1 MTQQV
6 TNTAERNDED
16 EVKPHISQPLSLQY
30 TRNSFTGIIILLVL
44 ISILLLFSTSLL
56 IPNLVQVITHLG
68 QQGAKSTPTTQ
79 FAHTLPTS
87 PTPTDQNATPT
98 AAPPIFSP
106 NNIAIPPLQLPAGRE
121 IIYEQ
126 QNNIYMV
133 SSTGGGSP
141 QVITTPG
148 YIYNQAVHP
157 VLTPSGQLL
166 YSGDGIYL
174 TDIFGDTPE
183 KIASLAPDLVIT
195 SMALSSDGSMV
206 AWSTEPASGD
216 GIIDIYAGPLTA
228 PARVFE
234 QSSTI
239 CPCFRVFA
247 FMNDP
252 AKHSNSTLLLTDGQQ
267 SHEAIQFGLWTLDLT
282 APLSATPRPLLDG
295 NSPQGPLALSP
306 YGNVLLYS
314 SYEGQVPTPTDGSV
328 PDDLAILKYANSLKV
343 TTLDGHPLTM
353 DISQTLLSEQHE
365 LRNSAN
371 YHWVSTPVFTVD
383 GHTIIYVEFS
393 TQSQPPYD
401 RANAL
406 FMANMSGSGKQL
418 RVSKAQLLATSNVR
432 LLELGAW
439 FDNHILTLYGDGSLY
454 AMDIQSGAVATIVQT
469 GAYARIIAVVGVGKI

>member
-6 TNTAERNDED
+6 TNKPERND
-16 EVKPHISQPLSLQY
+16 EVKPHISQPLSLQQ
-30 TRNSFTGIIILLVL
+30 TRFSFTGIIILLVL
-44 ISILLLFSTSLL
+44 ISILILSSTSLL
-56 IPNLVQVITHLG
+56 IPNLVQVITHPD
-68 QQGAKSTPTTQ
+68 QQGAKGTQTAQST
-79 FAHTLPTS
+79 HTLPAS
-87 PTPTDQNATPT
+87 PTPTNQDATPT
-98 AAPPIFSP
+98 AIPPIFSP
-106 NNIAIPPLQLPAGRE
+106 NNTAVPPLQLPVGRE

-148 YIYNQAVHP
+148 YIYNQAVRP
-157 VLTPSGQLL
+157 LLTPSGQLL

-174 TDIFGDTPE
+174 TDIFGDTPK

-216 GIIDIYAGPLTA
+216 GVIDIYAGPLTA
-228 PARVFE
+228 PAKVFE
-234 QSSTI
+234 QSSTT

-252 AKHSNSTLLLTDGQQ
+252 AKQSNSTLLLTDGQQ
-267 SHEAIQFGLWTLDLT
+267 SHEAIQFGLWALDLT
-282 APLSATPRPLLDG
+282 NPLAATPQPLLDG
-295 NSPQGPLALSP
+295 NSPQGPLALAP

-314 SYEGQVPTPTDGSV
+314 SYEGQVPKPTDGSV
-328 PDDLAILKYANSLKV
+328 PDDLAVLKYANSLKV
-343 TTLDGHPLTM
+343 TTLDGHPFTM

-365 LRNSAN
+365 LNNSAA
-371 YHWVSTPVFTVD
+371 YHWVSTPLFTVD

-401 RANAL
+401 RTSAL
-406 FMANMSGSGKQL
+406 FMAKLSGSGKQL
-418 RVSKAQLLATSNVR
+418 RVSNAQLLATSNAR

-439 FDNHILTLYGDGSLY
+439 FNNHILTLYGDGSLY
-454 AMDIQSGAVATIVQT
+454 AMDIQSGAVATIAQT
-469 GAYARIIAVVGVGKI
+469 GAYARIIAVVGVGGI